1 MSGQLRYR
9 LKRGKSIP
17 VVEIVN
23 HVGGIEQLGDGEV
36 DVLLRLLQSIL
47 VGGGLGII
55 MKVEF
60 AILSAIWSVIGN
72 IGVPTLPIF
81 MGEDV
86 VAPGI
91 GSIADRITMHEALIG
106 RLWIMS
112 NGQGVPAQRTGEFVV
127 VLRLNSAVAFTWI
140 VNAPLEDV
148 IGRKTIALPGNRCV
162 GIGGPVDDGDYLV
175 RRVGRNS
182 SLIPI
187 VLHLDLELPNQ
198 IEVGGVTVRDLDI
211 GQTSLDRVNCL
222 GNVVDEL
229 HGDMGFAANKVAVHV
244 GGHAI
249 DIFVVFGKDLG
260 DHIGVGSGSDHELK
274 KCVTRIF

>member
-1 MSGQLRYR
+1 MCGQLCCQP
-9 LKRGKSIP
+9 KRGKSIP

-23 HVGGIEQLGDGEV
+23 HVGCIEQLGDGEV
-36 DVLLRLLQSIL
+36 YMLLRLLQSIL
-47 VGGGLGII
+47 LGGGLGII
-55 MKVEF
+55 MEVEF
-60 AILSAIWSVIGN
+60 AIISAIWSVIGN

-91 GSIADRITMHEALIG
+91 GGVADRITVHEALIG
-106 RLWIMS
+106 RLWIMG
-112 NGQGVPAQRTGEFVV
+112 NGQGVPTQRTGEFIVA
-127 VLRLNSAVAFTWI
+127 LRLDSAVAFTWI

-148 IGRKTIALPGNRCV
+148 IGRKTIALPGNRGI

-198 IEVGGVTVRDLDI
+198 I
-211 GQTSLDRVNCL
+211 
-222 GNVVDEL
+222 
-229 HGDMGFAANKVAVHV
+229 
-244 GGHAI
+244 
-249 DIFVVFGKDLG
+249 
-260 DHIGVGSGSDHELK
+260 
-274 KCVTRIF
+274 